1 MKATAEGLLVTKR
14 RNGKERSFPKK
25 TDNFP
30 NADKEEPIM
39 YTRSRQNKILS
50 LLLTLAMLSF
60 LFAAFL
66 PVAVSADATPANDGE
81 IEDFGV
87 QTLTALDLA
96 DDEDTDLRF
105 IFTIGSLEYT
115 EVGFVFSK
123 TNAAPEIDGDA
134 CYKQA
139 VTAVYSSIVADGD
152 TLTAD
157 PGRHWAAIRMTDVP
171 HAYFDGAL
179 YVRPF
184 VTDGEGTRYGDAA
197 SLTVCV
203 AAGHLHEIA
212 GEPVSSVPATIFGDG
227 SKTGH
232 CDGCVTFGEI
242 LDGGKHFYPDESNG
256 GLGNDLLV
264 EYSLLWN
271 DTLQNFNKSAGGQT
285 LDSRITNKSGGG
297 TTVLAWMSYQ
307 DNAQGSDCPFMGGF
321 EWGALGTP
329 EDGTSAGMCGS
340 SGAWADYPN
349 IGGADRENPEWGW
362 HRVQIR
368 VHQELTN
375 AAEVASGAS
384 AVYYM
389 YSVVYIDGVQ
399 VSKLS
404 GTGASPAGSLLF
416 TAANDGADGIAYT
429 DIADDSILYGFNSQI
444 AKKNSGVGYLVY
456 GDYSVSCGR
465 TFAQSVTRVDSPAA
479 ATYVTRADGGVEIP
493 APAYFTI
500 N

>member
-1 MKATAEGLLVTKR
+1 MHAHT
-14 RNGKERSFPKK
+14 
-25 TDNFP
+25 
-30 NADKEEPIM
+30 
-39 YTRSRQNKILS
+39 RQNKILS

-96 DDEDTDLRF
+96 GDEDTDLRF
-105 IFTIGSLEYT
+105 VFTVGSLDYT

-184 VTDGEGTRYGDAA
+184 VTDGLGTRYGDAA
-197 SLTVCV
+197 SLTVCG

-232 CDGCVTFGEI
+232 CDGCNLDGVTEITTSIVEKKYTTSTSTSSQEKRSVTFGEI

-271 DTLQNFNKSAGGQT
+271 DTLQNFNKSGGNQT

-307 DNAQGSDCPFMGGF
+307 DGAKGSDCPFMGGF
-321 EWGALGTP
+321 EWGAFGTP

-375 AAEVASGAS
+375 AAAVASGAS

-404 GTGASPAGSLLF
+404 ETGASPAGSLLF
-416 TAANDGADGIAYT
+416 TAANDGADGITYT

>member
-1 MKATAEGLLVTKR
+1 MSFRICGKVIDVGHCLYNIAPMRKLIPFVNHPLKMEDEQQAEEKNKR
-14 RNGKERSFPKK
+14 KERRCKK
-25 TDNFP
+25 
-30 NADKEEPIM
+30 
-39 YTRSRQNKILS
+39 
-50 LLLTLAMLSF
+50 
-60 LFAAFL
+60 
-66 PVAVSADATPANDGE
+66 
-81 IEDFGV
+81 
-87 QTLTALDLA
+87 
-96 DDEDTDLRF
+96 
-105 IFTIGSLEYT
+105 
-115 EVGFVFSK
+115 
-123 TNAAPEIDGDA
+123 
-134 CYKQA
+134 
-139 VTAVYSSIVADGD
+139 
-152 TLTAD
+152 
-157 PGRHWAAIRMTDVP
+157 
-171 HAYFDGAL
+171 
-179 YVRPF
+179 RP
-184 VTDGEGTRYGDAA
+184 
-197 SLTVCV
+197 
-203 AAGHLHEIA
+203 
-212 GEPVSSVPATIFGDG
+212 DG
-227 SKTGH
+227 SSSRFPDQPDDRQADQEKRK
-232 CDGCVTFGEI
+232 VTFGEI

-389 YSVVYIDGVQ
+389 YSAVYIDGVQ

-404 GTGASPAGSLLF
+404 ETGASPAGSLLF